1 MNRLSNWALGLC
13 AAFFVI
19 IAATGIDLITSRIGV
34 GLVGL
39 GVALCVV
46 SILRLVNPPLSSRPW
61 LTIFSLLGAGYLVGR
76 ALMGG
81 PEGLA
86 VHDVALVLSAI
97 GIYLSVTSTGR
108 GVRGFWIILLA
119 ILVAVNVGLAISQ
132 SVLENPFYFWQPGG
146 SDESHAIGLFAHY
159 NAFASFLNGT
169 VFFFLSYTF
178 FGRNVA
184 ARWACALLSLGLI
197 VTLVMSQSRG
207 GWLSF
212 VVGGSLWMVLL
223 ILFLKQRRSKLLGII
238 SIAVVLLGVGG
249 IVSSVWVV
257 QRITEKRVEKYE
269 ENTGRKVEA
278 KVSDGG
284 RVAFQQMGFEIFL
297 DSPVVGGGA
306 RAFSYRA
313 LEKWDPDTL
322 ELWMGDPEFAHNEFI
337 QLLSD
342 YGLVGFV
349 LVLALLFIHGILG
362 VINLVSED
370 DRDSGLSIW
379 QLGAAGG
386 LVAMLCQSYFSFIFH
401 FPACVVLCAFQL
413 AILASQS
420 KEKSKSRPVFRFTE
434 LVIGIGGLGV
444 AAALAFLGINF
455 FKGYMLSK
463 EAVQKLTAAES
474 VEDVFTGLETLE
486 KAGDRSW
493 DPKSFE
499 IVARRAMLEAN
510 TALQGNDPAVAE
522 KFNLRAKAAFE
533 RSLELNPNFSAA
545 LAGLPRVEDALGN
558 HAAAEEGHQK
568 AMKLIWAR
576 EIKLRPYFHAAR
588 SSFLQALKSDNDAI
602 ALDLLREA
610 KSRILKRREILEPR
624 RELDEEKEIR
634 RIIQAW
640 LNYYEGRAIFQRG
653 NDIWINAKPR
663 NPELALA
670 FLLEAQTR
678 YQLSEKLVKGKDPRW
693 EREAK
698 QLKFSVETLEAAQY
712 QPVKLSEE
720 QIGNAIEKEAVLD
733 SNPTTR

>member
-46 SILRLVNPPLSSRPW
+46 SILRLVNPPQSSRPW

-86 VHDVALVLSAI
+86 VHDIALVLSAI

-119 ILVAVNVGLAISQ
+119 ILVALNVGLAISQ
-132 SVLENPFYFWQPGG
+132 SVLESPFYFWQPGG

-420 KEKSKSRPVFRFTE
+420 KEKPKNRPVFRFTE

-455 FKGYMLSK
+455 FKGYLLSK

-634 RIIQAW
+634 GIIQAW

-698 QLKFSVETLEAAQY
+698 QLKFSVETLEAGQY

-720 QIGNAIEKEAVLD
+720 QIRNAIEQEAVLD
-733 SNPTTR
+733 SDSTSR

>member
-13 AAFFVI
+13 AAFFVS

-132 SVLENPFYFWQPGG
+132 SVLESPFYFWQPGG

-223 ILFLKQRRSKLLGII
+223 ILFLKQRRSKLLGIV

-349 LVLALLFIHGILG
+349 LVLVLLFIHGIVG

-370 DRDSGLSIW
+370 DRDPGLSIW

-420 KEKSKSRPVFRFTE
+420 KEKPKNRPVFRFTE

-455 FKGYMLSK
+455 FKGYLLSK

-693 EREAK
+693 EKEAK
-698 QLKFSVETLEAAQY
+698 QLKFSVGTLEAAQY

>member
-46 SILRLVNPPLSSRPW
+46 SILRLVNPPQSSRPW

-86 VHDVALVLSAI
+86 VHDIALVLSAI

-119 ILVAVNVGLAISQ
+119 ILVALNVGLAISQ
-132 SVLENPFYFWQPGG
+132 SVLESPFYFWQPGG

-420 KEKSKSRPVFRFTE
+420 KEKPNNRPVFRFTE

-455 FKGYMLSK
+455 FKGYLLSK

-634 RIIQAW
+634 GIIQAW

-678 YQLSEKLVKGKDPRW
+678 YQLSEELVKGKDPRW

>member
-46 SILRLVNPPLSSRPW
+46 SILRLVNPPQSSRPW

-86 VHDVALVLSAI
+86 VHDIALVLSAI

-119 ILVAVNVGLAISQ
+119 ILVALNVGLAISQ
-132 SVLENPFYFWQPGG
+132 SVLESPFYFWQPGG

-223 ILFLKQRRSKLLGII
+223 ILFLKQRRSKLLGIV

-420 KEKSKSRPVFRFTE
+420 KEKPKNRPVFRFTE

-455 FKGYMLSK
+455 FKGYLLSK

-545 LAGLPRVEDALGN
+545 FATALS
-558 HAAAEEGHQK
+558 
-568 AMKLIWAR
+568 
-576 EIKLRPYFHAAR
+576 P
-588 SSFLQALKSDNDAI
+588 S
-602 ALDLLREA
+602 
-610 KSRILKRREILEPR
+610 
-624 RELDEEKEIR
+624 
-634 RIIQAW
+634 
-640 LNYYEGRAIFQRG
+640 
-653 NDIWINAKPR
+653 
-663 NPELALA
+663 
-670 FLLEAQTR
+670 
-678 YQLSEKLVKGKDPRW
+678 
-693 EREAK
+693 
-698 QLKFSVETLEAAQY
+698 
-712 QPVKLSEE
+712 
-720 QIGNAIEKEAVLD
+720 
-733 SNPTTR
+733 

>member
-223 ILFLKQRRSKLLGII
+223 ILFLKQRRSKLLGIV

-349 LVLALLFIHGILG
+349 LVLVLLFIHGIVG

-370 DRDSGLSIW
+370 DRDPGLSIW
-379 QLGAAGG
+379 QLGADGG

-463 EAVQKLTAAES
+463 EAVQKLAAAES

-693 EREAK
+693 EKEAK
-698 QLKFSVETLEAAQY
+698 QLKFSVGTLEAAQY

>member
-46 SILRLVNPPLSSRPW
+46 SILRLVNPPQSSRPW
-61 LTIFSLLGAGYLVGR
+61 LTIFSLLGVGYLVGR

-86 VHDVALVLSAI
+86 VHDIALVLSAI

-119 ILVAVNVGLAISQ
+119 ILVALNVGLAISQ
-132 SVLENPFYFWQPGG
+132 SVLESPFYFWQPGG

-420 KEKSKSRPVFRFTE
+420 KEKPKNRPVFRFTE

-455 FKGYMLSK
+455 FKGYLLSK

-634 RIIQAW
+634 GIIQAW

>member
-46 SILRLVNPPLSSRPW
+46 SILRLVYPPQSSRPW

-86 VHDVALVLSAI
+86 VHDIALVLSAI

-108 GVRGFWIILLA
+108 GVRGFWIVLLA
-119 ILVAVNVGLAISQ
+119 ILVALNVGLAISQ
-132 SVLENPFYFWQPGG
+132 SVLESPFYFWQPGG

-420 KEKSKSRPVFRFTE
+420 KEKPKNRPVFRFTE

-455 FKGYMLSK
+455 FKGYLLSK

-634 RIIQAW
+634 GIIQAW

>member
-13 AAFFVI
+13 AAFFVS

-223 ILFLKQRRSKLLGII
+223 ILFLKQRRSKLLGIV

-349 LVLALLFIHGILG
+349 LVLVLLFIHGIVG

-370 DRDSGLSIW
+370 DRDPGLSIW

-463 EAVQKLTAAES
+463 EAVQKLAAAES

-693 EREAK
+693 EKEAK

>member
-1 MNRLSNWALGLC
+1 
-13 AAFFVI
+13 
-19 IAATGIDLITSRIGV
+19 
-34 GLVGL
+34 
-39 GVALCVV
+39 
-46 SILRLVNPPLSSRPW
+46 
-61 LTIFSLLGAGYLVGR
+61 
-76 ALMGG
+76 MGG

-86 VHDVALVLSAI
+86 VHDIALVLSAI

-119 ILVAVNVGLAISQ
+119 ILVALNVGLAISQ
-132 SVLENPFYFWQPGG
+132 SVLESPFYFWQPGG

-420 KEKSKSRPVFRFTE
+420 KEKPKNRPVFRFTE

-455 FKGYMLSK
+455 FKGYLLSK

-634 RIIQAW
+634 GIIQAW

>member
-1 MNRLSNWALGLC
+1 MNKLSNLALGLC
-13 AAFFVI
+13 AVFFAI

-34 GLVGL
+34 GLAGL
-39 GVALCVV
+39 GVTLCIV
-46 SILRLVNPPLSSRPW
+46 SILRILSPPQGSRPS
-61 LTIFSLLGAGYLVGR
+61 LTIFSLLGAGYFVGR

-97 GIYLSVTSTGR
+97 AVYLSVSSTGKGAR
-108 GVRGFWIILLA
+108 GLWIILLA
-119 ILVAVNVGLAISQ
+119 IVGIANVGLAISQ
-132 SVLENPFYFWQPGG
+132 SASENSFYFWQSGG
-146 SDESHAIGLFAHY
+146 ADEGHAMGLFAHY

-169 VFFFLSYTF
+169 VFFFLSYVF
-178 FGRNVA
+178 FGRNAA
-184 ARWACALLSLGLI
+184 ARWACALLSVGLI
-197 VTLVMSQSRG
+197 VCLVMSQSRG

-223 ILFLKQRRSKLLGII
+223 ILFLKQRRSKFLGIV
-238 SIAVVLLGVGG
+238 SIAVVALGIGG
-249 IVSSVWVV
+249 VVSSVWMV
-257 QRITEKRVEKYE
+257 QRITENRVEKYE
-269 ENTGRKVEA
+269 EVTGRKVEA
-278 KVSDGG
+278 KVRDGG

-322 ELWMGDPEFAHNEFI
+322 ELWMGDPEFAHNEFV

-342 YGLVGFV
+342 YGLVGFA
-349 LVLALLFIHGILG
+349 LILILLFIHGIVG

-370 DRDSGLSIW
+370 DRDAGLSIW

-413 AILASQS
+413 AILASRC
-420 KEKSKSRPVFRFTE
+420 KEKSKCRPIFRFTE

-444 AAALAFLGINF
+444 AAALVFLGVSF
-455 FKGYMLSK
+455 FKGYVLSK
-463 EAVQKLTAAES
+463 EAVGQLTTAES
-474 VEDVFTGLETLE
+474 ADEVLMGLETLE
-486 KAGDRSW
+486 EAGNQSW

-499 IVARRAMLEAN
+499 IVARRAMSEAN
-510 TALQGNDPAVAE
+510 DALQRKDPDLAE

-533 RSLELNPNFSAA
+533 RALELNPNFSAA

-588 SSFLQALKSDNDAI
+588 GSFLQALKSDNDAS
-602 ALDLLREA
+602 ALNLLREA
-610 KSRILKRREILEPR
+610 KSRILKRRKILEPR

-634 RIIQAW
+634 GIIQAW
-640 LNYYEGRAIFQRG
+640 LNYFEGRAIFQQG

-670 FLLEAQTR
+670 LLLEAQTR

-693 EREAK
+693 EKEAR
-698 QLKFSVETLEAAQY
+698 QLKFSVETLEAGQY
-712 QPVKLSEE
+712 QPLKLSEE
-720 QIGNAIEKEAVLD
+720 QIRNAIEQEAVLD
-733 SNPTTR
+733 SDSTTR

>member
-223 ILFLKQRRSKLLGII
+223 ILFLKQRRSKLLGIV

-349 LVLALLFIHGILG
+349 LVLVLLFIHGIVG

-370 DRDSGLSIW
+370 DRDPGLSIW

-693 EREAK
+693 EKEAK
-698 QLKFSVETLEAAQY
+698 QLKFSVGTLEAAQY

>member
-46 SILRLVNPPLSSRPW
+46 SILRLVNPPQSSRPW
-61 LTIFSLLGAGYLVGR
+61 LTIFSLLGAGYFVGR

-86 VHDVALVLSAI
+86 VHDIALVLSAI

-119 ILVAVNVGLAISQ
+119 ILVALNVGLAISQ
-132 SVLENPFYFWQPGG
+132 SVLESPFYFWQPGG

-420 KEKSKSRPVFRFTE
+420 KEKPKNRPVFRFTE
-434 LVIGIGGLGV
+434 LVIGIGGFGV

-455 FKGYMLSK
+455 FKGYLLSK

-588 SSFLQALKSDNDAI
+588 SSFLQALKADNDAI

>member
-13 AAFFVI
+13 AAFFVS

-223 ILFLKQRRSKLLGII
+223 ILFLKQRRSKLLGIV

-349 LVLALLFIHGILG
+349 LVLVLLFIHGIVG

-370 DRDSGLSIW
+370 DRDPGLSIW

-693 EREAK
+693 EKEAK

>member
-13 AAFFVI
+13 AVCFVI

-46 SILRLVNPPLSSRPW
+46 SILRLVNPPQSSRPW
-61 LTIFSLLGAGYLVGR
+61 LTTFSLLGAGYLVGR

-119 ILVAVNVGLAISQ
+119 ILVALNVGLAISQ
-132 SVLENPFYFWQPGG
+132 SVWENPFYFWQSGG

-269 ENTGRKVEA
+269 ENTGRKIEA

-420 KEKSKSRPVFRFTE
+420 KEKPKNRPVFRFTE

-455 FKGYMLSK
+455 FKGYLLSK

-576 EIKLRPYFHAAR
+576 EIKLRPCFHAAR
-588 SSFLQALKSDNDAI
+588 SSFLQALKADNDTI

>member
-46 SILRLVNPPLSSRPW
+46 SILRLVNPPQSSRPW

-86 VHDVALVLSAI
+86 VHDIALVLSAI

-119 ILVAVNVGLAISQ
+119 ILVALNVGLAISQ
-132 SVLENPFYFWQPGG
+132 SVLESPFYFWQPGG

-306 RAFSYRA
+306 GAFSYRA

-420 KEKSKSRPVFRFTE
+420 KEKPKNRPVFRFTE

-455 FKGYMLSK
+455 FKGYLLSK

-610 KSRILKRREILEPR
+610 KSRILRRREILEPR

-634 RIIQAW
+634 GIIQAW

>member
-46 SILRLVNPPLSSRPW
+46 SILRLVNPPQSSRPW

-86 VHDVALVLSAI
+86 VHDIALVLSAI

-119 ILVAVNVGLAISQ
+119 ILVALNVGLAISQ
-132 SVLENPFYFWQPGG
+132 SVLESPFYFWQPGG

-420 KEKSKSRPVFRFTE
+420 KEKPKNRPVFRFTE

-455 FKGYMLSK
+455 FKGYLLSK

-610 KSRILKRREILEPR
+610 KSRILRRREILEPR

-634 RIIQAW
+634 GIIQAW

>member
-46 SILRLVNPPLSSRPW
+46 SILRLVNPPQSSRPW
-61 LTIFSLLGAGYLVGR
+61 LTIFSLLGAGYLMGR

-86 VHDVALVLSAI
+86 VHDIALVLSAI

-119 ILVAVNVGLAISQ
+119 ILVALNVGLAISQ
-132 SVLENPFYFWQPGG
+132 SVLESPFYFWQPGG

-420 KEKSKSRPVFRFTE
+420 KEKPKNRPVFRFTE

-455 FKGYMLSK
+455 FKGYLLSK

-510 TALQGNDPAVAE
+510 TALQGNDPAVTE

-634 RIIQAW
+634 GIIQAW

>member
-39 GVALCVV
+39 GVALCIV
-46 SILRLVNPPLSSRPW
+46 SILRLVNPPQSSRPW

-119 ILVAVNVGLAISQ
+119 ILVALNVGLAISQ
-132 SVLENPFYFWQPGG
+132 SVLESPFYFWQPGG

-169 VFFFLSYTF
+169 IFFFLSYTF

-184 ARWACALLSLGLI
+184 ARWACALLSLGMI

-420 KEKSKSRPVFRFTE
+420 KEKPKNRPVFRFTE

-455 FKGYMLSK
+455 FKGYLLSK
-463 EAVQKLTAAES
+463 EAVQKLMAAES

-634 RIIQAW
+634 GIIQAW

>member
-46 SILRLVNPPLSSRPW
+46 SILRLVNPPQSSRPW

-86 VHDVALVLSAI
+86 VHDIALVLSAI

-132 SVLENPFYFWQPGG
+132 SVLESPFYFWQPGG

-420 KEKSKSRPVFRFTE
+420 KEKPKNRPVFRFTE

-455 FKGYMLSK
+455 FKGYLLSK

-634 RIIQAW
+634 GIIQAW

>member
-46 SILRLVNPPLSSRPW
+46 SILRLVNPPQSSRPW

-86 VHDVALVLSAI
+86 VHDIALVLSAI

-119 ILVAVNVGLAISQ
+119 ILVALNVGLAISQ
-132 SVLENPFYFWQPGG
+132 SVLESPFYFWQPGG

-420 KEKSKSRPVFRFTE
+420 KEKPKNRPVFRFTE

-455 FKGYMLSK
+455 FKGYLLSK

-610 KSRILKRREILEPR
+610 KSRILKR
-624 RELDEEKEIR
+624 
-634 RIIQAW
+634 
-640 LNYYEGRAIFQRG
+640 
-653 NDIWINAKPR
+653 
-663 NPELALA
+663 
-670 FLLEAQTR
+670 
-678 YQLSEKLVKGKDPRW
+678 
-693 EREAK
+693 
-698 QLKFSVETLEAAQY
+698 
-712 QPVKLSEE
+712 
-720 QIGNAIEKEAVLD
+720 
-733 SNPTTR
+733 

>member
-46 SILRLVNPPLSSRPW
+46 SILRLVNPPQSSRPW

-119 ILVAVNVGLAISQ
+119 ILVALNVGLAISQ
-132 SVLENPFYFWQPGG
+132 SVLESPFYFWQPGG

-223 ILFLKQRRSKLLGII
+223 ILFLKQRRSKLLGIV

-349 LVLALLFIHGILG
+349 LVLVLLFIHGIVG

-370 DRDSGLSIW
+370 DRDPGLSIW

-610 KSRILKRREILEPR
+610 KSRILRRREILEPR

-634 RIIQAW
+634 GIIQAW

>member
-1 MNRLSNWALGLC
+1 
-13 AAFFVI
+13 
-19 IAATGIDLITSRIGV
+19 
-34 GLVGL
+34 
-39 GVALCVV
+39 VAL
-46 SILRLVNPPLSSRPW
+46 
-61 LTIFSLLGAGYLVGR
+61 
-76 ALMGG
+76 
-81 PEGLA
+81 
-86 VHDVALVLSAI
+86 
-97 GIYLSVTSTGR
+97 
-108 GVRGFWIILLA
+108 
-119 ILVAVNVGLAISQ
+119 NVGLAISQ
-132 SVLENPFYFWQPGG
+132 SVLESPFYFWQPGG

-420 KEKSKSRPVFRFTE
+420 KEKPKNRPVFRFTE

-455 FKGYMLSK
+455 FKGYLLSK

-610 KSRILKRREILEPR
+610 KSRILRRREILEPR

-634 RIIQAW
+634 GIIQAW

>member
-46 SILRLVNPPLSSRPW
+46 SILRLVNPPQSSRPW

-86 VHDVALVLSAI
+86 VHDIALVLSAI

-108 GVRGFWIILLA
+108 GVRGFWIVLLA
-119 ILVAVNVGLAISQ
+119 ILVALNVGLAISQ
-132 SVLENPFYFWQPGG
+132 SVLETPFYFWQPGG

-420 KEKSKSRPVFRFTE
+420 KEKPKNRPVFRFTE

-455 FKGYMLSK
+455 FKGYLLSK

-558 HAAAEEGHQK
+558 HTAAEEGHQK

-634 RIIQAW
+634 GIIQAW

>member
-223 ILFLKQRRSKLLGII
+223 ILFLKQRRSKLLGIV

-349 LVLALLFIHGILG
+349 LVLVLLFIHGIVG

-370 DRDSGLSIW
+370 DRDPGLSIW

-455 FKGYMLSK
+455 FKGYLLSK

-693 EREAK
+693 EKEAK
-698 QLKFSVETLEAAQY
+698 QLKFSVGTLEAAQY

>member
-223 ILFLKQRRSKLLGII
+223 ILFLKQRRSKLLGIV

-349 LVLALLFIHGILG
+349 LVLVLFFIHGIVG

-370 DRDSGLSIW
+370 DRDPGLSIW

-693 EREAK
+693 EKEAK

>member
-19 IAATGIDLITSRIGV
+19 IAATGIDLITSRIGI

-46 SILRLVNPPLSSRPW
+46 LILRLVNPPQSSRPW

-119 ILVAVNVGLAISQ
+119 ILVALNVGLAISQ
-132 SVLENPFYFWQPGG
+132 SVLERPFYFWQPGG

-223 ILFLKQRRSKLLGII
+223 ILFLKQRRSKLLGIV

-342 YGLVGFV
+342 YGLLGFV

-420 KEKSKSRPVFRFTE
+420 KEKPKNRPVFRFTQ

-455 FKGYMLSK
+455 FKGYLLSK

-588 SSFLQALKSDNDAI
+588 SSFLQALKSDNDAV

-610 KSRILKRREILEPR
+610 KARILKRREILEPR

-634 RIIQAW
+634 GIIQAW

>member
-46 SILRLVNPPLSSRPW
+46 SILRLVNPPQSSRPW

-86 VHDVALVLSAI
+86 VHDIALVLSAI

-119 ILVAVNVGLAISQ
+119 ILVALNVGLAISQ
-132 SVLENPFYFWQPGG
+132 SVLESPFYFWQPGG

-223 ILFLKQRRSKLLGII
+223 ILFLKQRRSKLLGIV

-349 LVLALLFIHGILG
+349 LVLVLLFIHGIVG

-370 DRDSGLSIW
+370 DRDPGLSIW

-455 FKGYMLSK
+455 FKGYLLSK

-610 KSRILKRREILEPR
+610 KSRILRRREILEPR

-634 RIIQAW
+634 GIIQAW

>member
-1 MNRLSNWALGLC
+1 
-13 AAFFVI
+13 
-19 IAATGIDLITSRIGV
+19 
-34 GLVGL
+34 
-39 GVALCVV
+39 
-46 SILRLVNPPLSSRPW
+46 
-61 LTIFSLLGAGYLVGR
+61 
-76 ALMGG
+76 
-81 PEGLA
+81 
-86 VHDVALVLSAI
+86 
-97 GIYLSVTSTGR
+97 
-108 GVRGFWIILLA
+108 
-119 ILVAVNVGLAISQ
+119 
-132 SVLENPFYFWQPGG
+132 
-146 SDESHAIGLFAHY
+146 
-159 NAFASFLNGT
+159 
-169 VFFFLSYTF
+169 
-178 FGRNVA
+178 
-184 ARWACALLSLGLI
+184 
-197 VTLVMSQSRG
+197 
-207 GWLSF
+207 
-212 VVGGSLWMVLL
+212 MVLL
-223 ILFLKQRRSKLLGII
+223 ILFLKQRRSKLLGIV

-284 RVAFQQMGFEIFL
+284 RVEFQQMGFEIFL
-297 DSPVVGGGA
+297 DSTVVGGGA
-306 RAFSYRA
+306 RALSYRA

-349 LVLALLFIHGILG
+349 LVLVLLFIHGIVG

-370 DRDSGLSIW
+370 DRDPGLSIW

-463 EAVQKLTAAES
+463 EAVQKLAAAES

-624 RELDEEKEIR
+624 RELDEEKEVR

-693 EREAK
+693 EKEAK
-698 QLKFSVETLEAAQY
+698 QLKFSVETLEAGQY

-720 QIGNAIEKEAVLD
+720 QIRNAIEQEAVLD
-733 SNPTTR
+733 SDSTSR

>member
-46 SILRLVNPPLSSRPW
+46 SILRLVNPPQSSRPW

-86 VHDVALVLSAI
+86 VHDIALVLSAI

-119 ILVAVNVGLAISQ
+119 ILVALNVGLAISQ
-132 SVLENPFYFWQPGG
+132 SVLESPFYFWQPGG

-223 ILFLKQRRSKLLGII
+223 ILFLKQRRSKLLGIV

-349 LVLALLFIHGILG
+349 LVLVLLFIHGIVG

-370 DRDSGLSIW
+370 DRDPGLSIW

-420 KEKSKSRPVFRFTE
+420 KEKPKNRPVFRFTE

-463 EAVQKLTAAES
+463 EAVQKLAAAES

-634 RIIQAW
+634 GIIQAW

-693 EREAK
+693 EKEAK

>member
-46 SILRLVNPPLSSRPW
+46 SILRLVNPPQSSRPW

-86 VHDVALVLSAI
+86 VHDIALVLSAI

-119 ILVAVNVGLAISQ
+119 ILVALNVGLAISQ

-413 AILASQS
+413 AILASRS
-420 KEKSKSRPVFRFTE
+420 KEKPKNRPVFRFTE

-455 FKGYMLSK
+455 FKGYLLSK

-588 SSFLQALKSDNDAI
+588 SSFLQALKSDNDAV

-634 RIIQAW
+634 GIIQAW

>member
-223 ILFLKQRRSKLLGII
+223 ILFLKQRRSKLLGIV

-349 LVLALLFIHGILG
+349 LVLVLLFIHVIVG

-370 DRDSGLSIW
+370 DRDPGLSIW

-463 EAVQKLTAAES
+463 EAVQKLAAAES

-693 EREAK
+693 EKEAK
-698 QLKFSVETLEAAQY
+698 QLKFSVGTLEAAQY